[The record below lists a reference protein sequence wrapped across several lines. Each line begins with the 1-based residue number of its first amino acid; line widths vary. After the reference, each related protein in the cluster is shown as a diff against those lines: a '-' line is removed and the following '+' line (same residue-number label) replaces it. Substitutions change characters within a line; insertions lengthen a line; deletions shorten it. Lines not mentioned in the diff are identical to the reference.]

1 MQAPSI
7 EGVFLF
13 NNMTKS
19 KNLKG
24 NKMKQKI
31 SGINS
36 NLIEKETLLREY
48 IKAKNKRS
56 NWENLWE
63 DCIKYSSPERYG
75 SFYNSFQEAN
85 KNNVDIYDSTAI
97 CGVENLVSTI
107 ATSLTPSYEKWFE
120 LSLGNISIEDENAKL
135 NIEKDISNIEKTIS
149 ENIFLSNFTTEIQQC
164 YFDLVTLGT
173 SCIFFEE
180 NQIGEKSAFRFKSIP
195 LNQLTMDE
203 DSEGNIN
210 KVYRETS
217 ITLENLKLRFPE
229 FFEEK
234 NLSEL
239 ASKFKDE
246 RVKLIEAVIPNIK
259 DIGQQGFIYTAF
271 IEDKNNILTS
281 KKSDK
286 SDSILVIKEGAL
298 QHSPFICFRW
308 LKTSS
313 EVYGRSPVMKVLPDI
328 KTANK
333 VVELTLQNAT
343 IAISGVWQAED
354 DGVINFNNIDLSP
367 GSIIPKAIGSQGLSP
382 LQTGAN
388 FNVSQLVLSDLRNNI
403 KKAFYT
409 DVLSKPEEGKQM
421 TATEVSARTMELYQ
435 TLTAVFSR
443 LQTELLTPLIER
455 AVSILKRRGEIA
467 NLIIDGNIVSL
478 KYKSPIM
485 NINNDK
491 EIANIHKFIS
501 SLSMLGEGEISNIID
516 TQKLVNHLANITS
529 LPKELLKV

>member
-1 MQAPSI
+1 
-7 EGVFLF
+7 
-13 NNMTKS
+13 
-19 KNLKG
+19 
-24 NKMKQKI
+24 MKKI
-31 SGINS
+31 PEINS
-36 NLIEKETLLREY
+36 NLINRDTLIKEY
-48 IKAKNKRS
+48 KKAKNKRS

-107 ATSLTPSYEKWFE
+107 ASSLTPSYEKWFN
-120 LSLGNISIEDENAKL
+120 LSLGNITVEDETTKA
-135 NIEKDISNIEKTIS
+135 NIEKDIEKIEKTIS
-149 ENIFLSNFTTEIQQC
+149 ENISLSNFATEIQQC

-173 SCIFFEE
+173 SCLFFEE
-180 NQIGEKSAFRFKSIP
+180 NQIGKKSAFRFKSVP
-195 LNQLTMDE
+195 LNQLTIDE
-203 DSEGNIN
+203 DSEGNVN
-210 KVYRETS
+210 KIYRETS
-217 ITLENLKLRFPE
+217 ITVENLQLRFPE
-229 FFEEK
+229 FFEENGLS
-234 NLSEL
+234 NL
-239 ASKFKDE
+239 ATKFKEE
-246 RVKLIEAVIPNIK
+246 RVKLIEAVVPNMK
-259 DIGQQGFIYTAF
+259 EIGQQGFVYTAF
-271 IEDKNNILTS
+271 IEDEKNILTP
-281 KKSDK
+281 KKSAKEDN
-286 SDSILVIKEGAL
+286 ILVLKEGVL
-298 QHSPFICFRW
+298 QSSPFICFRW

-403 KKAFYT
+403 NKAFYT
-409 DVLSKPEEGKQM
+409 DVLGKPEESKQM

-467 NLIIDGNIVSL
+467 NLIIDGNIISL
-478 KYKSPIM
+478 KYSSPIM
-485 NINNDK
+485 NVNNDR
-491 EIANIHKFIS
+491 EIANIQRFIS
-501 SLSMLGEGEISNIID
+501 SLSILGEGQLSNIID
-516 TQKLVNHLANITS
+516 TQKLINHLAEITS
-529 LPKELLKV
+529 IPKGLLKTA